1 MKNRPLPRLLVG
13 TLTAAVLALLASCG
27 GADNDQ
33 ARAQAA
39 TTAAPAQSGERARAL
54 AATTRLAVALP
65 NPADPLLSNL
75 TIPADAATRGM
86 WGAVQNWP
94 MNAIHAALL
103 PDGKVL
109 S

>member
-54 AATTRLAVALP
+54 AVALP